1 MTTIERNLT
10 PAQTF
15 RAVIVPMFKLDNME
29 QPMAKKATTQL
40 QQAELSLLDVKEL
53 YDLAYSEKDK
63 GAEGEA
69 AFKKILA
76 EAVKLDLAYRR
87 QLTKDAM
94 YKEPSKLKNF
104 ETASEAPKTGSK
116 VA

>member
-1 MTTIERNLT
+1 MTTNEQNLT

-15 RAVIVPMFKLDNME
+15 RAHIVPMFMPANME
-29 QPMAKKATTQL
+29 QPMAKKAATQP

-53 YDLAYSEKDK
+53 YDLAYAEKDK

-87 QLTKDAM
+87 QLTQAAT

-104 ETASEAPKTGSK
+104 GTASEAPKTGSK

>member
-1 MTTIERNLT
+1 MTINEQNIT

-15 RAVIVPMFKLDNME
+15 RAAIVPMFMPVNME
-29 QPMAKKATTQL
+29 QPMAKNATTQP
-40 QQAELSLLDVKEL
+40 QQGQPSLLDVKEL
-53 YDLAYSEKDK
+53 YDLAYAEKDK
-63 GAEGEA
+63 GAQGEE

-94 YKEPSKLKNF
+94 YKEPSKLKTF
-104 ETASEAPKTGSK
+104 DDASEGSKTGVK